1 MDCYAEREGES
12 GGDGMS
18 AEAMAMRNAGLL
30 AEYDGGTKA
39 AIEAQ
44 CTAGVNILR
53 RVQEAVA

>member
-1 MDCYAEREGES
+1 
-12 GGDGMS
+12 MS